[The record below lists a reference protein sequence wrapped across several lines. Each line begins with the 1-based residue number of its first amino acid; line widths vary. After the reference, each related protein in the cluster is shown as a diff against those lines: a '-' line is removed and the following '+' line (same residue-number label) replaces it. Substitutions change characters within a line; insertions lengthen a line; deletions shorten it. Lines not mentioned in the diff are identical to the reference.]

1 MPYRIRKVTRKAC
14 YKVSNKKTK
23 KVYAKC
29 STKEKAKKQIRLL
42 TAIQYN
48 SKFVPR
54 NRTMNNRR

>member
-1 MPYRIRKVTRKAC
+1 MPYQLRKVTRKAC

>member
-1 MPYRIRKVTRKAC
+1 MPYQLRKVTRKAC

-48 SKFVPR
+48 SKFVPI